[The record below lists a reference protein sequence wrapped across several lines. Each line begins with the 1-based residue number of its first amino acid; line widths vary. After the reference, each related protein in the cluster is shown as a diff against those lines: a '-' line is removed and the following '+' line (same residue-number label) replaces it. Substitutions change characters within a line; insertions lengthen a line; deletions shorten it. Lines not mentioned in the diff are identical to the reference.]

1 MTINK
6 YEAAYFSSASY
17 DDDKLG
23 FTLDQSYKNQGWA
36 KCLCRNLPKISKYN
50 NFF

>member
-6 YEAAYFSSASY
+6 YEAAYFSSIAY

-23 FTLDQSYKNQGWA
+23 FTLDQSYKNQGW
-36 KCLCRNLPKISKYN
+36 KPIYYE
-50 NFF
+50 